1 MKRRRNPLLGY
12 FRRRLRR
19 RLFAWFGL
27 AIVVAGMLTAGLAW
41 LGWRKAPLN
50 EAAVEQFATHRFE
63 AVWDDDAQ
71 RAALAQ
77 TLASDLAVGVRTFD
91 ATDGPLETYGP
102 ACDHPYRLDLRAR
115 GRVELCGGDAWD
127 VDGFSWVPLVV
138 GGLALWFASGVIAFR
153 LTRPLAQLVRVTKAI
168 GEGDLDAR
176 MRGRVRGLE
185 LRAIADAVNDMADRI
200 QAMLSAERALLASVS
215 HEIRTPLG
223 HLRVLLDTARS
234 QDADPR
240 LLDELD
246 SEVEAIDQLV
256 GQLLAESR
264 LDADRIER
272 RPLNAVELTVRALER
287 ANVDPTVLEAD
298 GESVPV
304 QADATLLLQALANVL
319 RNADEHGGGVTN
331 VNVARDGDDVCIH
344 VDDAGPGFDDLERA
358 FESGYQGAD
367 GKGALGLG
375 LALVRRVAEAHG
387 GAARAHNLDPGARVT
402 LRLPSAGTTDRRP

>member
-1 MKRRRNPLLGY
+1 MRRRRNPLLGY

-19 RLFAWFGL
+19 RLFAWFGV
-27 AIVVAGMLTAGLAW
+27 AIVIAGMLTGGLAW
-41 LGWRKAPLN
+41 LGWHKAPIN
-50 EAAVEQFATHRFE
+50 EAALEQFATHRFE

-91 ATDGPLETYGP
+91 AMGSELEAYGP
-102 ACDHPYRLDLRAR
+102 ACDHPYHLDLRAR
-115 GRVELCGGDAWD
+115 GRVELCGGEAWD
-127 VDGFSWVPLVV
+127 VDGFSWVPLIV

-176 MRGRVRGLE
+176 MKGRVRGLE
-185 LRAIADAVNDMADRI
+185 LRAIAGAVNDMADRI
-200 QAMLSAERALLASVS
+200 QAMLAAERALLASVS

-223 HLRVLLDTARS
+223 HLRVLLDTARAG
-234 QDADPR
+234 DADPQ

-246 SEVEAIDQLV
+246 KEVEAIDLLV
-256 GQLLAESR
+256 GQLLAGARLESDR
-264 LDADRIER
+264 VELQTLD
-272 RPLNAVELTVRALER
+272 AVELTVRALER
-287 ANVDPTVLEAD
+287 ADVDPTVLEAD
-298 GESVPV
+298 AESIPV
-304 QADATLLLQALANVL
+304 EADATLLLQALANVL

-331 VNVARDGDDVCIH
+331 VRVERSSNHVSMH
-344 VDDAGPGFDDLERA
+344 VDDAGPGFDNLERA

-375 LALVRRVAEAHG
+375 LALVRRVAKAHG
-387 GAARAHNLDPGARVT
+387 GTAFAHNRLSGARVT
-402 LRLPSAGTTDRRP
+402 LRLPKPGTTP